1 VHLSAGDLLRAER
14 KSGSSQGDMIE
25 RYISE
30 GRIVPVAVTVSLIKA
45 AMEKSGATRFLVDGF
60 PRNQDNLQGWQDTMS
75 ELADVEFVLFYDTDD
90 ETRLGRLLKR
100 AETSG
105 RSDDKKDVILKRF
118 K

>member
-1 VHLSAGDLLRAER
+1 MHLSAGDLLRAER
-14 KSGSSQGDMIE
+14 DSGSETGEMIQ

-30 GRIVPVAVTVSLIKA
+30 GNIVPVEVTVGLLKA

-60 PRNQDNLQGWQDTMS
+60 PRNEDNLMGWQKIMDP
-75 ELADVEFVLFYDTDD
+75 LADVEFVLFYDTDD

-105 RSDDKKDVILKRF
+105 RTDDKKDVIMKRF